1 MVLRAGVWVHT
12 LSQAAIVFALDAAAG
27 SATAADEEELK
38 WWGELKAA
46 AESHLSKQ
54 RCQRSHDVVLHHV
67 LAHLLTSACTQIPVG
82 QRAVPDTHSSFRW
95 RRFAVKDAGC
105 VCVCVW
111 ATVSFCYPVHETWFK
126 SSLRRTVRI
135 VLWHKNHCWLLRR
148 RRWRRLSLLCNCCQM
163 LFVIVWGWLFRV
175 SHNTKHHIMKNKQI
189 IPSSSSSYSQ
199 NFYCS
204 MAPPVEL
211 TWQIRLCSIPTM
223 LCNTTLMWLVEKL
236 KNYIWKGFNC
246 LI

>member
-1 MVLRAGVWVHT
+1 MTSCFTMSSHTSWPPHALRFLSGREQSQTHT
-12 LSQAAIVFALDAAAG
+12 HHLDGGDSQSRMLVM
-27 SATAADEEELK
+27 
-38 WWGELKAA
+38 
-46 AESHLSKQ
+46 
-54 RCQRSHDVVLHHV
+54 
-67 LAHLLTSACTQIPVG
+67 
-82 QRAVPDTHSSFRW
+82 
-95 RRFAVKDAGC
+95 C

-135 VLWHKNHCWLLRR
+135 VLWHKNQCWLLRR

-163 LFVIVWGWLFRV
+163 LFVIVLGWLFRV

-246 LI
+246 LK